1 MNNNELDELL
11 SDEFLSSLDEHA
23 PAEESDG
30 LVPDWVPPNEND
42 TFHKSYKAIL
52 QLRSDKERDIKNYK
66 KIANN
71 LTPKGLYTIH
81 KTDVGRAV
89 DRSQQNIFSNKKNK
103 DLCREISDFLEGI
116 NEKLCTLFEKEQA
129 LLNTKQKP
137 SGVRVMHK
145 EDLVKE
151 YQQLRDKYEALKCW
165 NIQAVADEVI
175 SRLPLD
181 LQQIFKTRKS

>member
-11 SDEFLSSLDEHA
+11 SDEFLSSLDEHS
-23 PAEESDG
+23 PADESDEI
-30 LVPDWVPPNEND
+30 VPDWVPLDESD

-52 QLRSDKERDIKNYK
+52 QLRSEKEHDIKNYK
-66 KIANN
+66 QIASNQ
-71 LTPKGLYTIH
+71 TPKGLYTIH

-89 DRSQQNIFSNKKNK
+89 DRRQQNIFSNKKNA
-103 DLCREISDFLEGI
+103 LCVDISDFLEDI
-116 NEKLCTLFEKEQA
+116 NKELFILFKKEQA

-137 SGVRVMHK
+137 TGIRVMHK

-151 YQQLRDKYEALKCW
+151 YQQLREKYEALKCW

>member
-11 SDEFLSSLDEHA
+11 SDEFLSSLDQHVPSEV
-23 PAEESDG
+23 SDE
-30 LVPDWVPPNEND
+30 LLPDWVPMNEND

-66 KIANN
+66 QIANN
-71 LTPKGLYTIH
+71 QTPKGLYTIH

-89 DRSQQNIFSNKKNK
+89 DRSQQNIFSNKKNS
-103 DLCREISDFLEGI
+103 LCAHITDFLQDVNKE
-116 NEKLCTLFEKEQA
+116 LFSLFEKEQA

-137 SGVRVMHK
+137 TGVRVMHK

-151 YQQLRDKYEALKCW
+151 YQQLREKYEALKCW

>member
-1 MNNNELDELL
+1 M
-11 SDEFLSSLDEHA
+11 
-23 PAEESDG
+23 
-30 LVPDWVPPNEND
+30 
-42 TFHKSYKAIL
+42 
-52 QLRSDKERDIKNYK
+52 LR
-66 KIANN
+66 
-71 LTPKGLYTIH
+71 LH

-89 DRSQQNIFSNKKNK
+89 DRSQQNIFSNKKNS
-103 DLCREISDFLEGI
+103 LCAHITDFLQDVNKE
-116 NEKLCTLFEKEQA
+116 LFSLFEKEQA

-137 SGVRVMHK
+137 TGVRVMHK

-151 YQQLRDKYEALKCW
+151 YQQLREKYEALKCW